1 MNRRFTPDRKS
12 FEQFLAAA
20 SLVQQLRKQAL
31 CKSTAADHTQ
41 PLMSLLQLQRGI
53 HSGAVDLESAMSGV
67 VELVVSVTGAHAAGV
82 WLFRNTDEFSC
93 CARIGHIYDPDRLGA
108 DILSRLARA
117 NRPDSNSL
125 PDSTSLG
132 KASRYPGYPNSVAVA
147 ALRIGGNVLGAVAAL
162 STQFDAFSARD
173 LDNLDFLASLLARAI
188 QTTMRSGCHQAI
200 ALEQTALLQLLESKM
215 PLLKEFPRQ
224 IPEPPSQGPA
234 VAPITD
240 GTDPVPVS
248 ELVQPGAVQPEFS
261 EFDLAQSA
269 KTPLYAGAD
278 RGVENISLPG
288 VGVRAALGDVQEYTG
303 VSEPFFLWS
312 AMRRAGVHCTEFA
325 VSCGAGVRR
334 VAGAALIRAHSL
346 TSKAMSVPGR
356 VARYRPA
363 LPTALVRFP
372 LTRFHDSF
380 VALTSQTVRV
390 RMTGW
395 RHIRR
400 PGLPQID
407 FSRIW
412 NASGH
417 LLSWWRPIVG
427 ACRTVLDRGGARF
440 GYGLRSGRVQARAL
454 RRRLHQAKADLSIML
469 AEQRIRKRSTS
480 PRQKNMAVSSGETRG
495 NILRRTGKT
504 LAEVAT
510 YAGHSTEMVFA
521 TIGAKVSAISFNKR
535 ALRQSTSALV
545 VLTAM
550 AVFLALQANFRNSF
564 RSQPVDAA
572 TASSTRRV
580 SGHSKPGLATASKG
594 REVKTGATSHLEI
607 TDNSVKDSLGELTK
621 YEVATLQRAAGYG
634 DDDAAFQLGMAY
646 ETGYYV
652 RQNCSR
658 AAHWVKVAAEAGNS
672 AAAYNLGLRYR
683 YGDGLPADDSAA
695 EHWLQIASKQKY
707 SPAGGQ

>member
-1 MNRRFTPDRKS
+1 MKGRFTPDRKS

-20 SLVQQLRKQAL
+20 SLVQQLKKRAA
-31 CKSTAADHTQ
+31 CKSAAADVTQ

-117 NRPDSNSL
+117 NQPDSNSL
-125 PDSTSLG
+125 PDSISLG

-147 ALRIGGNVLGAVAAL
+147 ALRIGGNVLGAVAGL
-162 STQFDAFSARD
+162 STQFDAFSGRD

-188 QTTMRSGCHQAI
+188 QTTMRSQCHQAI
-200 ALEQTALLQLLESKM
+200 ALEQTALLQVLERKM
-215 PLLKEFPRQ
+215 PLLKEFPRH
-224 IPEPPSQGPA
+224 IPEPPSQGPPA
-234 VAPITD
+234 APTPER
-240 GTDPVPVS
+240 TDPAS
-248 ELVQPGAVQPEFS
+248 ELVQLGAVQPEFS

-269 KTPLYAGAD
+269 KTPLYASAD
-278 RGVENISLPG
+278 SGVENISLPG

-325 VSCGAGVRR
+325 VGCRAGVRR

-346 TSKAMSVPGR
+346 TSKVMSVPGR

-363 LPTALVRFP
+363 LPTARIGFP
-372 LTRFHDSF
+372 LTRVRDSF

-407 FSRIW
+407 FSGIR
-412 NASGH
+412 NASVH
-417 LLSWWRPIVG
+417 LLSWWRSITG
-427 ACRTVLDRGGARF
+427 ACWTVLDQGGALF
-440 GYGLRSGRVQARAL
+440 GYPLRSGRVQARAL
-454 RRRLHQAKADLSIML
+454 RRRLRQAKVDLSIML

-480 PRQKNMAVSSGETRG
+480 RPEKSMAVSSGKTTG

-521 TIGAKVSAISFNKR
+521 TVGAKVSAISFNKR
-535 ALRQSTSALV
+535 ALRQSTGALV
-545 VLTAM
+545 VLAAM

-580 SGHSKPGLATASKG
+580 SGHSQPGLATASTA
-594 REVKTGATSHLEI
+594 REDRTGATSHLEI
-607 TDNSVKDSLGELTK
+607 TDNSVKDSLRELTK
-621 YEVATLQRAAGYG
+621 YEVATLQRAADYG

-658 AAHWVKVAAEAGNS
+658 AAHWVKVAAEAGNP

-683 YGDGLPADDSAA
+683 DGDGLPADDSAA
-695 EHWLQIASKQKY
+695 GHWLQIASKQNY